1 MAVDLEELQKENK
14 KKVVYIVGA
23 ISLDVDNYKK
33 KFAQTEEDLRYA
45 GFEMIINPTCLP
57 DNLPYRNYAP
67 ISIAFVEAC
76 DVVYVLNDWRKS
88 IGAMAEVAYAKM
100 AGKEITFERT
110 QTFTEADLSKV
121 RAMYSNALISMR
133 ELIKAEEDGTIVK
146 IAEAGDYKKA
156 YEDFLLD
163 EETYDGTRM
172 TYDEF
177 MTEFRKGYGKSGCVQ
192 IARLFELSNGVWYD
206 NEYVG

>member
-1 MAVDLEELQKENK
+1 MEKKE
-14 KKVVYIVGA
+14 KVVYIVGA
-23 ISLDVDNYKK
+23 ISLDGDYFR
-33 KFAQTEEDLRYA
+33 KFKEAEEKLREEGY
-45 GFEMIINPTCLP
+45 EKIINPICLP
-57 DNLPYRNYAP
+57 DNLPYRRYAP
-67 ISIAFVEAC
+67 ISIAFVEAS
-76 DVVYVLNDWRKS
+76 DVVFVLSNYNNS
-88 IGAMAEVAYAKM
+88 VGAQAEIAYAKM
-100 AGKEITFERT
+100 AGKEITFEKT

-121 RAMYSNALISMR
+121 RAMYSNASISMR

-146 IAEAGDYKKA
+146 IAEAGDYKRA

-177 MTEFRKGYGKSGCVQ
+177 MTEFCKGYGKSDCVQ

>member
-1 MAVDLEELQKENK
+1 MEKKE
-14 KKVVYIVGA
+14 KVVYIVGA
-23 ISLDVDNYKK
+23 ISLDGDYYKK
-33 KFAQTEEDLRYA
+33 FKEAEAYLRSK
-45 GFEMIINPTCLP
+45 GFERIINPCCLP
-57 DNLPYRNYAP
+57 DNLPYRRYAP
-67 ISIAFVEAC
+67 ISIAFVEAS
-76 DVVYVLNDWRKS
+76 DVVFVLSNYNNS
-88 IGAMAEVAYAKM
+88 VGAQAEIAYAKM
-100 AGKEITFERT
+100 AGKEIMFEQT
-110 QTFTEADLSKV
+110 QTFTKADLSKV
-121 RAMYSNALISMR
+121 RAMYSNASISMR

>member
-1 MAVDLEELQKENK
+1 MEKKE
-14 KKVVYIVGA
+14 KVVYIVGA
-23 ISLDVDNYKK
+23 ISLDRDYFRKFKEAEKK
-33 KFAQTEEDLRYA
+33 LREEGYER
-45 GFEMIINPTCLP
+45 IINPICLP
-57 DNLPYRNYAP
+57 DNLPYRRYAP
-67 ISIAFVEAC
+67 ISIAFVEAS
-76 DVVYVLNDWRKS
+76 DVVFVLSNYNNS
-88 IGAMAEVAYAKM
+88 VGAQAEIAYAKM

-110 QTFTEADLSKV
+110 QTFTEADSSKV
-121 RAMYSNALISMR
+121 RAMYSNASISMR

>member
-1 MAVDLEELQKENK
+1 MEKKE
-14 KKVVYIVGA
+14 KVVYIVGA
-23 ISLDVDNYKK
+23 ISLDGDYFRKFKEAEKK
-33 KFAQTEEDLRYA
+33 LRGEGY
-45 GFEMIINPTCLP
+45 ERIINPICLP
-57 DNLPYRNYAP
+57 DNLPYRRYAP
-67 ISIAFVEAC
+67 ISIAFVEAS
-76 DVVYVLNDWRKS
+76 DVVFVLSNYNNS
-88 IGAMAEVAYAKM
+88 VGAQAEIAYAKM

-121 RAMYSNALISMR
+121 RAMYSNASISMR